1 MADERSAIEHL
12 TALMSEVARASS
24 LEEVYER
31 ALDCL
36 RRALG
41 VERSSLLLF
50 DQGGVMRFVAWR
62 GLSDEYRRAV
72 DGHSP
77 WRPDQR
83 EARPVLVPDVE
94 RDEELN
100 ELRDLF
106 RREGI
111 AALAFVPLAYG
122 DRLLGKF
129 MLYHGERHQFSAEE
143 VAVASAIAGHVA
155 YAIERMRIALRAD
168 AAAARLR
175 VLAEATAALAESLD
189 DDAALQRL
197 AEIAVANL
205 ADYAVTYSLGP
216 DRVIRRVGVSH
227 RDPGRAAEVEE
238 LLRLQAPTIA
248 DPVGA
253 GMVIRTGQSILAS
266 HVTPAMLE
274 LAARGSADYRDALL
288 RLSPQSSILVP
299 LRARDQTIGAIA
311 LAATDAS
318 GRVYGEDDLLLV
330 EELARRAALL
340 VHNSRLY
347 RLAQEAVRGRD
358 DVIAVVSHDL
368 RNPLQAILSSCALL
382 ERSGLGEL
390 DARHTVAIRRSAAR
404 MERLIQD
411 LLDIA
416 RIEAGGL
423 ALKLEPVDPVALLGE
438 ARDLHQPLAEERA
451 VTLAVS
457 VTPPLSP
464 VRADRRRLL
473 QAVSNLIDNALKFVP
488 SGGRVEL
495 RAEDDGGKVR
505 ISVSDTGPGIPAEQL
520 PHLFDRFWQ
529 GHRDSGHGAGLGLA
543 IVKGIA
549 DAHGAALHVA
559 AGEQAGSTFAITLQR

>member
-1 MADERSAIEHL
+1 
-12 TALMSEVARASS
+12 
-24 LEEVYER
+24 
-31 ALDCL
+31 
-36 RRALG
+36 
-41 VERSSLLLF
+41 
-50 DQGGVMRFVAWR
+50 
-62 GLSDEYRRAV
+62 
-72 DGHSP
+72 
-77 WRPDQR
+77 
-83 EARPVLVPDVE
+83 
-94 RDEELN
+94 
-100 ELRDLF
+100 
-106 RREGI
+106 
-111 AALAFVPLAYG
+111 
-122 DRLLGKF
+122 
-129 MLYHGERHQFSAEE
+129 
-143 VAVASAIAGHVA
+143 
-155 YAIERMRIALRAD
+155 
-168 AAAARLR
+168 
-175 VLAEATAALAESLD
+175 
-189 DDAALQRL
+189 
-197 AEIAVANL
+197 
-205 ADYAVTYSLGP
+205 
-216 DRVIRRVGVSH
+216 
-227 RDPGRAAEVEE
+227 
-238 LLRLQAPTIA
+238 
-248 DPVGA
+248 
-253 GMVIRTGQSILAS
+253 
-266 HVTPAMLE
+266 
-274 LAARGSADYRDALL
+274 
-288 RLSPQSSILVP
+288 
-299 LRARDQTIGAIA
+299 
-311 LAATDAS
+311 
-318 GRVYGEDDLLLV
+318 
-330 EELARRAALL
+330 